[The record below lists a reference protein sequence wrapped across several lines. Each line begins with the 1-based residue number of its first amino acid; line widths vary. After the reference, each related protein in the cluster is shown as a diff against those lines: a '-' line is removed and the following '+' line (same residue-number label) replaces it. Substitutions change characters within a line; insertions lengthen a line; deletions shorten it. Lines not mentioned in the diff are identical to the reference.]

1 MGAAKE
7 ALQVSALPQVYVWS
21 QLGDGGYM
29 GAYCLPLLGRGGRGE
44 HSKYF
49 HSTQYSLV
57 YSLQSIVQ
65 LSIECKHKAEST
77 T

>member
-29 GAYCLPLLGRGGRGE
+29 GAYCLPLLGGGE
-44 HSKYF
+44 VNIQNIF
-49 HSTQYSLV
+49 TLHSTV
-57 YSLQSIVQ
+57 
-65 LSIECKHKAEST
+65 
-77 T
+77 